1 MSRARLALLTATLA
15 LTLGSAACKK
25 KTAEPGGT
33 NEAAGSGSATPAAP
47 ATEPAATAP
56 TTPPPA
62 TGAAGTAP
70 IAKASTPAEA
80 VAAADRT
87 AEDKAL
93 DAGRKPAEL
102 LSFLKLAPG
111 MKVAEIFAGGGYTVE
126 LLARVV
132 GPTGMVYAHNTPKIL
147 EMFARKPWSERLA
160 RIGAP
165 WIVSVERELD
175 SPFPEEA
182 KDLDLVV
189 MNLVYHDA
197 VAMGIDRTGMN
208 AAIWKAL
215 KPGGEFVVVDHSAKD
230 GTGPNEASTLHRIEA
245 KYVQDEVLQ
254 SGFALDRQSDLYKN
268 AEDKRDWN
276 ASPSNAKE
284 KRGTSDRFVLV
295 FKKPLDGVPANSK

>member
-25 KTAEPGGT
+25 KTDEPGG
-33 NEAAGSGSATPAAP
+33 NKEAAGSGS
-47 ATEPAATAP
+47 
-56 TTPPPA
+56 TTPPPPSEPA
-62 TGAAGTAP
+62 TAPPATPPTAPATPAGSAPITKAAP
-70 IAKASTPAEA
+70 IAELVASPE
-80 VAAADRT
+80 RT

-93 DAGRKPAEL
+93 DAGRKPGEL
-102 LSFLKLAPG
+102 LTAMGVQPG

-126 LLARVV
+126 LLARAV
-132 GPTGMVYAHNTPKIL
+132 GPTGMVYAHNTPKLL

-175 SPFPEEA
+175 SPLPDDA

-208 AAIWKAL
+208 TAIWKAL
-215 KPGGEFVVVDHSAKD
+215 KPGGQFVVVDHSAKEGSGAAD
-230 GTGPNEASTLHRIEA
+230 ASTLHRI
-245 KYVQDEVLQ
+245 DEKFAQ
-254 SGFALDRQSDLYKN
+254 AEIEQTGFKLDRQSDLYKN

-276 ASPSNAKE
+276 TSPSNAKE

-295 FKKPLDGVPANSK
+295 FKKPADAK

>member
-15 LTLGSAACKK
+15 LSMGAAACKK
-25 KTAEPGGT
+25 KTAEPGG
-33 NEAAGSGSATPAAP
+33 NQESIGKQDAAP
-47 ATEPAATAP
+47 GPTGPIQPDVPA
-56 TTPPPA
+56 TPPPPSA
-62 TGAAGTAP
+62 SAP
-70 IAKASTPAEA
+70 ITKASTPAEA

-102 LSFLKLAPG
+102 LSFLEVAQG

-147 EMFARKPWSERLA
+147 EMFARKPWSERQA

-165 WIVSVERELD
+165 WIVSVERELE
-175 SPFPEEA
+175 SPLPDDA

-208 AAIWKAL
+208 TAIWKAL
-215 KPGGEFVVVDHSAKD
+215 KPGGQFVVVDHSAKEGSGATD
-230 GTGPNEASTLHRIEA
+230 APTLHRIDA
-245 KYVQDEVLQ
+245 KFAQAEIEQ
-254 SGFALDRQSDLYKN
+254 TGFKLERTSDLYKN
-268 AEDKRDWN
+268 ADDKRDWN
-276 ASPSNAKE
+276 ASPMDAKE

-295 FKKPLDGVPANSK
+295 FKKPADAK